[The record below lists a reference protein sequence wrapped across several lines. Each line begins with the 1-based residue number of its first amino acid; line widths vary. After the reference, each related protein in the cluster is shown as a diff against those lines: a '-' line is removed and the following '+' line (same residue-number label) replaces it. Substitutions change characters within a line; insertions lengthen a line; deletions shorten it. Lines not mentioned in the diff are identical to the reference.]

1 MNINILP
8 SELLLM
14 IFKKLLITDLKSVM
28 LVCKYWRSMGGDPI
42 LWKKFPVLIENPHQF
57 TQVLSIPRLSC
68 LEHITIDGLYEF
80 NARYENF
87 HVDFLLERGGVKI
100 LEIGETADL
109 RNVFPEKL
117 AKLVNKCEIVELGYN
132 LTKRQMREI
141 FSEMSSSV
149 TNLKKLWLPDD
160 VHHVPADMLAEGLV
174 KIPHITLSNI
184 TQKQVMAFFTAMTKD
199 YARTIF
205 LNTHTADLAHLPSSV
220 ISEAAAKLQGLR
232 ASLSAGQ
239 VSSIMKMLSST
250 ITTTMTSLHLG
261 QSDLTMVDPGV
272 LARGLVRVEEVEMMW
287 TRLDTCHIVELV
299 KEMSKDYCV
308 LKHLQL
314 NHDLTEVPADILA
327 IAINKL
333 ETAGI
338 LACNITQEQTDKIFI
353 KMSTET
359 NLKKINHNNLSSPL
373 TMSGIARVDKDT
385 LAKGVNK
392 LVEVLLHVGDYE
404 DEISGDQL
412 LAIIEESCVT
422 TNLRQVTIH
431 SGGTPIPGYM
441 VELATKNISKFYVK

>member
-1 MNINILP
+1 M
-8 SELLLM
+8 
-14 IFKKLLITDLKSVM
+14 
-28 LVCKYWRSMGGDPI
+28 
-42 LWKKFPVLIENPHQF
+42 
-57 TQVLSIPRLSC
+57 
-68 LEHITIDGLYEF
+68 
-80 NARYENF
+80 
-87 HVDFLLERGGVKI
+87 
-100 LEIGETADL
+100 
-109 RNVFPEKL
+109 L
-117 AKLVNKCEIVELGYN
+117 AK
-132 LTKRQMREI
+132 
-141 FSEMSSSV
+141 
-149 TNLKKLWLPDD
+149 
-160 VHHVPADMLAEGLV
+160 ALV
-174 KIPHITLSNI
+174 KIPRISLSNI
-184 TQKQVMAFFTAMTKD
+184 IQRQRQVMAFFKAMTKD

-220 ISEAAAKLQGLR
+220 ISEAAAKLQGLK

-392 LVEVLLHVGDYE
+392 LVEVLLHVGDGDYE

-431 SGGTPIPGYM
+431 SGGTPVPGYM
-441 VELATKNISKFYVK
+441 VELATKNISKFYMK